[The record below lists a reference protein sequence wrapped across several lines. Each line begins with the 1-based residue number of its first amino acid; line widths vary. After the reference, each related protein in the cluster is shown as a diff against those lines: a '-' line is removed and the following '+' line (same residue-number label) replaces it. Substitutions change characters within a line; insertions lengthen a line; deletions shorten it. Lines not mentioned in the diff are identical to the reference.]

1 MTKLAAKPEAA
12 VLPVVNVLFNGEH
25 YYVGE
30 LLDRE
35 GDPRGFEVVNKTTG
49 FGAFLD
55 GAVALKMRTS
65 FQDFVVQH
73 NGVVSVDEVEEFIS
87 AYDPLLMQRVVY
99 H

>member
-1 MTKLAAKPEAA
+1 MSDLTAKPASA
-12 VLPVVNVLFNGEH
+12 SQTVVNVLFNGEH

-30 LLDRE
+30 LLD
-35 GDPRGFEVVNKTTG
+35 GQGGPRGFEVVNKTTG

-55 GAVALKMRTS
+55 GAIALKMRSS
-65 FQDFVVQH
+65 FQDFVLQH
-73 NGVVSVDEVEEFIS
+73 NGVVSIDEVEEFIS